1 METSVKYHLIGI
13 GGSGMSAIARVL
25 QCQGHKVTGSDR
37 SESQSTRKL
46 QDQGICVKIGHD
58 AANIIDSDIVV
69 YSAAIPDDN
78 PELAAAREQG
88 IETVERSEMLGRLM
102 REYPIR
108 IAVSGTHGKTST
120 TAMIDQ
126 ILHRAGLNPTS
137 LIGSDIAELNG
148 NARCGGKEIFVTEAC
163 EAFGSFL
170 HLDPTIAVITNID
183 ADHLDYYGDLE
194 HVEEAFKQFAER
206 VDPNGI
212 VIVCSDNPRTQAA
225 VAGSGRRMLT
235 YGVQGRPDYLANFV
249 SVTEVHPSYNLLRV
263 GLEMGSIR
271 LKVPGEHNVLNS
283 LAAAAV
289 AAHLGVDMSSI
300 QSALLDFK
308 GAERRFEVV
317 YDNDGIM
324 VIDDYAHHPA
334 EIKATLSGAKSGY
347 QKRVLAI
354 FQPHLYSRTELML
367 DEFALALTLADE
379 VIVIPAYAAREK
391 PEDGVDGDSIV
402 AKMLEGGYKAVEYV
416 ANQSELAGIVR
427 KRLKEGTMALF
438 MGAGDIGLIS
448 RELAADLSGGACC

>member
-1 METSVKYHLIGI
+1 
-13 GGSGMSAIARVL
+13 
-25 QCQGHKVTGSDR
+25 
-37 SESQSTRKL
+37 
-46 QDQGICVKIGHD
+46 
-58 AANIIDSDIVV
+58 
-69 YSAAIPDDN
+69 
-78 PELAAAREQG
+78 
-88 IETVERSEMLGRLM
+88 
-102 REYPIR
+102 
-108 IAVSGTHGKTST
+108 
-120 TAMIDQ
+120 
-126 ILHRAGLNPTS
+126 
-137 LIGSDIAELNG
+137 
-148 NARCGGKEIFVTEAC
+148 
-163 EAFGSFL
+163 
-170 HLDPTIAVITNID
+170 
-183 ADHLDYYGDLE
+183 
-194 HVEEAFKQFAER
+194 
-206 VDPNGI
+206 
-212 VIVCSDNPRTQAA
+212 
-225 VAGSGRRMLT
+225 MLT

-324 VIDDYAHHPA
+324 VVDDYAHHPA

-354 FQPHLYSRTELML
+354 FQPHLYSRTEWML
-367 DEFALALTLADE
+367 DEFASALALADE

-402 AKMLEGGYKAVEYV
+402 AKMLEDGYEAVEYV
-416 ANQSELAGIVR
+416 ADKSELAGIVR
-427 KRLKEGTMALF
+427 KKLKEGTMALF